1 MNYVLAFQL
10 SAPAD
15 ETCKMQTSFFITHTQ
30 EFRGALLA
38 ITFLGEVNTLLI
50 SAHKLSEII
59 SSSEIYTCLLSP
71 RSGTRRKIS
80 QPI

>member
-38 ITFLGEVNTLLI
+38 ITFLGEVNT
-50 SAHKLSEII
+50 
-59 SSSEIYTCLLSP
+59 SP
-71 RSGTRRKIS
+71 RETVICQWEGGGMVTSM
-80 QPI
+80 